1 MVEKGRSAMHRPSFL
16 PLFTEVRGRGILR
29 TSLAGSCMAPVLLCQ
44 DHPAAPVLRI
54 EVNTASCGAE
64 FIYTF
69 VNEVGAY
76 PRYISHC

>member
-1 MVEKGRSAMHRPSFL
+1 
-16 PLFTEVRGRGILR
+16 
-29 TSLAGSCMAPVLLCQ
+29 MAPVLLCQ

>member
-1 MVEKGRSAMHRPSFL
+1 
-16 PLFTEVRGRGILR
+16 
-29 TSLAGSCMAPVLLCQ
+29 MAPVLLCQ
-44 DHPAAPVLRI
+44 EHHADPVLRI

-76 PRYISHC
+76 PCYICHC

>member
-1 MVEKGRSAMHRPSFL
+1 
-16 PLFTEVRGRGILR
+16 
-29 TSLAGSCMAPVLLCQ
+29 MAPVLWCQ
-44 DHPAAPVLRI
+44 EHSAAPVLRI

-69 VNEVGAY
+69 VNEVGTY

>member
-1 MVEKGRSAMHRPSFL
+1 MGLVANQ
-16 PLFTEVRGRGILR
+16 PLAPYLFIQRRGRGILR
-29 TSLAGSCMAPVLLCQ
+29 TSLAGSCMAPVLWCQ
-44 DHPAAPVLRI
+44 EHSAAPVLRI